1 MTIFIYDKT
10 FEGLLTCIFDAYF
23 KKSFPDSLLSEKD
36 SLPLFYDE
44 LITIYTDNEK
54 SSRVWI
60 CLQHKLSQLA
70 LSCLAACW
78 LSELPNIDIVMF
90 RYIHKVIDAK
100 QSIELNFGD
109 PDVLEISKIGRK
121 VGQEKGRI
129 IQFLRF
135 QKTIDGIYFA
145 AIEPL
150 YNVLS
155 LVIEHLKRRFKD
167 QKWLIYD
174 MKRNY
179 GYYYDLFEV
188 KEITFDNLKDT
199 QFISGLLN
207 ENIMDKDEKLF
218 QQLWKEY
225 FKAATIQERINPKLH
240 RQNMP
245 VRFWKYLIEKH

>member
-23 KKSFPDSLLSEKD
+23 KKSFPDFLLSEKD

-60 CLQHKLSQLA
+60 CLQHKLSKLA

-78 LSELPNIDIVMF
+78 LSELPNIDIIMF

-109 PDVLEISKIGRK
+109 PDVLEIS
-121 VGQEKGRI
+121 KGRI

-179 GYYYDLFEV
+179 GYYYDLSEV
-188 KEITFDNLKDT
+188 KEITFDNLT
-199 QFISGLLN
+199 NFQFISVLLN

-225 FKAATIQERINPKLH
+225 FKATTIQERINPKLH

>member
-23 KKSFPDSLLSEKD
+23 KKSFPDFLLSEKD

-60 CLQHKLSQLA
+60 CLQHKLSKLA

-78 LSELPNIDIVMF
+78 LSELPNIDIIMF

-179 GYYYDLFEV
+179 GYYYDLSEV
-188 KEITFDNLKDT
+188 KEITFDNLKDI

-225 FKAATIQERINPKLH
+225 FKATTIQERINPKLH

>member
-54 SSRVWI
+54 SSRVLI

-188 KEITFDNLKDT
+188 KEITFDNLKDI

-225 FKAATIQERINPKLH
+225 FKATTIQERINPKLH

>member
-23 KKSFPDSLLSEKD
+23 KKSFPDFLLSEKD

-60 CLQHKLSQLA
+60 CLQHKLSKLA

-78 LSELPNIDIVMF
+78 LSELPNIDIIMF

-150 YNVLS
+150 YNILS

-179 GYYYDLFEV
+179 GYYYDLSEV
-188 KEITFDNLKDT
+188 KEITFDNLKDI

-225 FKAATIQERINPKLH
+225 FKATTIQERINPKLH

>member
-23 KKSFPDSLLSEKD
+23 KKSFPDFLLSEKD

-60 CLQHKLSQLA
+60 CLQHKLSKLA

-78 LSELPNIDIVMF
+78 FSELPNIDIIMF

-179 GYYYDLFEV
+179 GYYYDLSEV
-188 KEITFDNLKDT
+188 KEITFDNLKDI

-225 FKAATIQERINPKLH
+225 FKATTIQERINPKLH

>member
-109 PDVLEISKIGRK
+109 PDVLEISKIVEKSGKKK
-121 VGQEKGRI
+121 VES
-129 IQFLRF
+129 FNSF
-135 QKTIDGIYFA
+135 
-145 AIEPL
+145 
-150 YNVLS
+150 V
-155 LVIEHLKRRFKD
+155 FK
-167 QKWLIYD
+167 KL
-174 MKRNY
+174 
-179 GYYYDLFEV
+179 LTE
-188 KEITFDNLKDT
+188 
-199 QFISGLLN
+199 FILL
-207 ENIMDKDEKLF
+207 
-218 QQLWKEY
+218 Q
-225 FKAATIQERINPKLH
+225 
-240 RQNMP
+240 
-245 VRFWKYLIEKH
+245 

>member
-23 KKSFPDSLLSEKD
+23 KKSFPDFLLSEKD

-60 CLQHKLSQLA
+60 CLQHKLSKLA

-78 LSELPNIDIVMF
+78 LSELPNIDIIMF

-179 GYYYDLFEV
+179 GYYYDLSEV
-188 KEITFDNLKDT
+188 KEITFDNLKDI

-225 FKAATIQERINPKLH
+225 FKAITIQERINPKLH

>member
-23 KKSFPDSLLSEKD
+23 KKSFPDFLLSEKD

-60 CLQHKLSQLA
+60 CLQHKLSKLA
-70 LSCLAACW
+70 LSCLAACS
-78 LSELPNIDIVMF
+78 LSELPHIDIIMF

-179 GYYYDLFEV
+179 GYYYDLSEV
-188 KEITFDNLKDT
+188 KEITFDNLKDI

-225 FKAATIQERINPKLH
+225 FKATTIQERINPKLH

>member
-23 KKSFPDSLLSEKD
+23 KKSFPDFLLSEKD

-60 CLQHKLSQLA
+60 CLQHKLSKLA

-78 LSELPNIDIVMF
+78 LSELPNIDIIMF
-90 RYIHKVIDAK
+90 RYKHKVIDAK

-179 GYYYDLFEV
+179 GYYYDLSEV
-188 KEITFDNLKDT
+188 KEITFDNLKDI

-225 FKAATIQERINPKLH
+225 FKATTIQERINPKLH

>member
-23 KKSFPDSLLSEKD
+23 KKSFPDFLLSEKD

-60 CLQHKLSQLA
+60 CLQHKLSKLA

-78 LSELPNIDIVMF
+78 LSELPNIDIIMF

-145 AIEPL
+145 AIED
-150 YNVLS
+150 
-155 LVIEHLKRRFKD
+155 LKTK
-167 QKWLIYD
+167 
-174 MKRNY
+174 N
-179 GYYYDLFEV
+179 GLFM
-188 KEITFDNLKDT
+188 T
-199 QFISGLLN
+199 
-207 ENIMDKDEKLF
+207 
-218 QQLWKEY
+218 
-225 FKAATIQERINPKLH
+225 
-240 RQNMP
+240 
-245 VRFWKYLIEKH
+245 

>member
-23 KKSFPDSLLSEKD
+23 KKSFPDFLLSEKD

-60 CLQHKLSQLA
+60 CLQHKLSKLA

-78 LSELPNIDIVMF
+78 LSELPNIDIIMF

-179 GYYYDLFEV
+179 GYYYDLSEV
-188 KEITFDNLKDT
+188 KEITFDNLKDI

-225 FKAATIQERINPKLH
+225 FKATTIQDRINPKLH

>member
-23 KKSFPDSLLSEKD
+23 KKSFPDFLLSEKD
-36 SLPLFYDE
+36 SLPLFYDK

-60 CLQHKLSQLA
+60 CLQHKLSKLA

-78 LSELPNIDIVMF
+78 LSELPNIDIIMF

-179 GYYYDLFEV
+179 GYYYDLSEV
-188 KEITFDNLKDT
+188 KEITFDNLKDI

-225 FKAATIQERINPKLH
+225 FKATTIQERINPKLH

>member
-1 MTIFIYDKT
+1 M
-10 FEGLLTCIFDAYF
+10 
-23 KKSFPDSLLSEKD
+23 
-36 SLPLFYDE
+36 FYDE

-60 CLQHKLSQLA
+60 CLQHKLSKLA

-78 LSELPNIDIVMF
+78 LSELPNIDIIMF

-145 AIEPL
+145 
-150 YNVLS
+150 
-155 LVIEHLKRRFKD
+155 
-167 QKWLIYD
+167 Q
-174 MKRNY
+174 
-179 GYYYDLFEV
+179 
-188 KEITFDNLKDT
+188 
-199 QFISGLLN
+199 
-207 ENIMDKDEKLF
+207 
-218 QQLWKEY
+218 
-225 FKAATIQERINPKLH
+225 
-240 RQNMP
+240 
-245 VRFWKYLIEKH
+245 